1 MADVSADIQKF
12 VGGDRLEKPF
22 GPRATEPRPHSH
34 QGERD
39 DADEYLPVAEI
50 ELEAGRQFD
59 PEVVEAFSAI
69 ERDLRGIYHD
79 LAAA

>member
-1 MADVSADIQKF
+1 MT
-12 VGGDRLEKPF
+12 
-22 GPRATEPRPHSH
+22 TERPYRRPGSWS
-34 QGERD
+34 E
-39 DADEYLPVAEI
+39 AVAEI

-59 PEVVEAFSAI
+59 PEIVEAFSAI